1 MAIIT
6 TVTIVPSHSKT
17 VTVGNDRRIILLT
30 RDIRIDEKFLA
41 NHLAI
46 HIEALSP
53 NVVARTGIMAA
64 VITPGDDKP
73 TVVQRCHRGLILMA
87 RGVGVDPE
95 LITDQRT
102 RLIEQLS
109 SDVVVR
115 TAAMAAAVRPG
126 HHILTVGKTCH

>member
-1 MAIIT
+1 M
-6 TVTIVPSHSKT
+6 
-17 VTVGNDRRIILLT
+17 GNDRRIILLA
-30 RDIRIDEKFLA
+30 RNIRIDEKFFA

-53 NVVARTGIMAA
+53 NVIAGTGIMAA

-73 TVVQRCHRGLILMA
+73 AIVQRRHRGLILMA

-95 LITDQRT
+95 LITDQRP

-109 SDVVVR
+109 PDVIVR

-126 HHILTVGKTCH
+126 HHILAAGKTCH